1 VTSNDGNLIP
11 IGESLENL
19 KSPFKRGFRKV
30 LNALSQNRPI
40 LPFRSGEAN
49 NELTA
54 APSLP
59 ARAYPVRA
67 DDRIQENHYVA

>member
-1 VTSNDGNLIP
+1 MTSNDGNLIP
-11 IGESLENL
+11 IGESLEM
-19 KSPFKRGFRKV
+19 KSPFKRGFRDV

>member
-1 VTSNDGNLIP
+1 MSKDGSLIP
-11 IGESLENL
+11 IGESLEM

-40 LPFRSGEAN
+40 LPFRRREAN

-67 DDRIQENHYVA
+67 DDRIQENHYDA